1 MPYTVLMAV
10 GTRRGKA
17 EEWILTLPERFPN
30 LDIRITGAHN
40 LKDIADTTGG
50 DDSVIL
56 VVDTPYAEITKFR
69 LDVAGVL
76 LQGEQVYLQYFPAE
90 PLISLIQADQR
101 SPSLLGAESLREDLQ
116 NLQDLSMYEA
126 EVEALEKE
134 FAGRLV
140 AKKKQ
145 VALV

>member
-1 MPYTVLMAV
+1 MPYTILMAV

-17 EEWILTLPERFPN
+17 EEWIRKLPERFPMLN
-30 LDIRITGAHN
+30 IWVTGAHN
-40 LKDIADTTGG
+40 LKDIADTAGG

-76 LQGEQVYLQYFPAE
+76 LQGEQVFLQYFPPE

-101 SPSLLGAESLREDLQ
+101 SPSLLGAESLRAD
-116 NLQDLSMYEA
+116 LQDLQDLAVYEA
-126 EVEALEKE
+126 ELEELEAR
-134 FAGRLV
+134 FADRLG
-140 AKKKQ
+140 AKKKK
-145 VALV
+145 VVLV